1 MAYARKSIV
10 GTYRSQSFSDDDA
23 IRRYVDLESWKI
35 EETQQALREAD
46 AGDFASD
53 AEFDDVMKKHA
64 G

>member
-1 MAYARKSIV
+1 V